1 MENWK
6 KAFRLIG
13 FALLIL
19 FASMGLFSGALM
31 LPRTKE
37 KYMNKEI
44 TTEQVD
50 KLRKKREDD

>member
-6 KAFRLIG
+6 KVFRLIG

-19 FASMGLFSGALM
+19 FASTGLFSGALM
-31 LPRTKE
+31 LPKTKE
-37 KYMNKEI
+37 KYMNKKT

-50 KLRKKREDD
+50 KIRKQKDDD